1 MVLPNR
7 SHLFLKSEVDKWVE
21 YQIMQGLW
29 GGKFEEILA
38 MIVLFLN
45 VYPTLVRNTKYDL
58 QLGFVQNQA

>member
-1 MVLPNR
+1 
-7 SHLFLKSEVDKWVE
+7 
-21 YQIMQGLW
+21 
-29 GGKFEEILA
+29 